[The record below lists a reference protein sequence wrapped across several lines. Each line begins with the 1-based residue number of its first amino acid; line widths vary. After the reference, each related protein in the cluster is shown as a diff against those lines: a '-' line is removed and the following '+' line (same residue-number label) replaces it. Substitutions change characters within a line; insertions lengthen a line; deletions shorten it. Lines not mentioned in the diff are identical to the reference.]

1 MKRFSLTEL
10 IISIVTAE
18 LVGALSALISGDFTG
33 FYSEVARPPLS
44 PPGAVFPVV
53 WAVLYALMGVSAYII
68 YRHEESRGRECA
80 LKVYLVQLAVN
91 FSWSIIFFRFRAF
104 GAAAVVAVVLA
115 VLVGVMILMFKRISR
130 KAGLMNIP
138 YLAWLIFAAYL
149 AIGVWVLNR

>member
-10 IISIVTAE
+10 VISIVAEE

-53 WAVLYALMGVSAYII
+53 WAILYALMGASAYIV
-68 YRHEESRGRECA
+68 YRHEENRGRDCA
-80 LKVYLVQLAVN
+80 LKLYAVQLAVN

-115 VLVGVMILMFKRISR
+115 VLVGVMILMFRRISK
-130 KAGLMNIP
+130 KAAVMNLP
-138 YLAWLIFAAYL
+138 YLAWLIFASYL